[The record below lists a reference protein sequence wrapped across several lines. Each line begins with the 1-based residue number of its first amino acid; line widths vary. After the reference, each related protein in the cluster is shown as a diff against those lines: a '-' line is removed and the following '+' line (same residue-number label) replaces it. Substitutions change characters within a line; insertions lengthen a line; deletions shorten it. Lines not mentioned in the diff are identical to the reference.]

1 MQNIQKI
8 TEFKLQIILEKRV
21 GIMYYIRVNNIF
33 INLLNFKGEE
43 YE

>member
-8 TEFKLQIILEKRV
+8 TKFKLQITLEKRV

-33 INLLNFKGEE
+33 INFSNFKGEK